1 MPIVQ
6 VRIDNDDYA
15 AMDRIAKRMF
25 PGFPNAVDADDVIA
39 RAAHMGMASL
49 RTIWNDTDDQASVKD
64 GVKME
69 PRT

>member
-1 MPIVQ
+1 MMIRIPIWT
-6 VRIDNDDYA
+6 DDYA
-15 AMDRIAKRMF
+15 AADRIARRMF

-39 RAAHMGMASL
+39 QAVSMGMASL

>member
-15 AMDRIAKRMF
+15 AMDLIAKRMF

-39 RAAHMGMASL
+39 RATQMGMAAML
-49 RTIWNDTDDQASVKD
+49 DIWKEDDKVK
-64 GVKME
+64 E
-69 PRT
+69 ES